1 MARQAAAIN
10 AVPLPRGASRVCRHL
25 PGQVLRRFST
35 IFSRNGR
42 ERRTGL

>member
-1 MARQAAAIN
+1 MARQAAAVN
-10 AVPLPRGASRVCRHL
+10 AVPAAQGRQLGRSHL